1 MCEQGYVNSIV
12 CCVFFFSSRRR
23 HTRCSRDWSSDVCS
37 SDLTYGKPLLVLMG
51 MVGLLLLIACLNLA
65 NLQGTRMLRRSH
77 EFAMRSALGASR
89 LRLLQQI
96 VAEIIPLGAC
106 GGLLSLGLAHLLGSA
121 LVRVSS
127 DRPTHL
133 NLRFGLDG
141 YVFCSVSL
149 LIALILFQILP
160 ARKFLFAET
169 LPAVGLT
176 SARGSIGARGSDG
189 GDAMLGAQVA
199 LCVLL
204 LSLAAMFVRTLKN
217 LNGLNAGLDW
227 RNILT
232 VRFDFYN
239 SNFGDAA
246 LATLYPQML
255 DSLRSL
261 PGVRFAVQDMRSE
274 ERRVGKEGRSRW
286 SPYH

>member
-1 MCEQGYVNSIV
+1 
-12 CCVFFFSSRRR
+12 
-23 HTRCSRDWSSDVCS
+23 
-37 SDLTYGKPLLVLMG
+37 
-51 MVGLLLLIACLNLA
+51 
-65 NLQGTRMLRRSH
+65 
-77 EFAMRSALGASR
+77 
-89 LRLLQQI
+89 
-96 VAEIIPLGAC
+96 
-106 GGLLSLGLAHLLGSA
+106 
-121 LVRVSS
+121 
-127 DRPTHL
+127 
-133 NLRFGLDG
+133 
-141 YVFCSVSL
+141 
-149 LIALILFQILP
+149 
-160 ARKFLFAET
+160 FLFAET

-189 GDAMLGAQVA
+189 GDAMLGAQIA

-261 PGVRFAVQDMRSE
+261 PGVRFGKAPKDAAYLVVGEIADVLVDDLRRAPPPMIYLPVAQHFPTRGSLEVRTVNRASNTIASVRAALRAVDRQLPISTITPLDEAYAHTFQTQYLLARLTSAFGILAVVLAAIGGYGVQSFRVVRRTSE
-274 ERRVGKEGRSRW
+274 FGVRM
-286 SPYH
+286 